1 MCTARTSESLMSR
14 TKRVPKLGEKS
25 LNKTQKRF
33 PRSSSLYLCQRRLG
47 LKQPERHLHSAVHLV
62 GREQRGAGLLPLA
75 SRVIQRTEAAVAVRL
90 ERAHAQLLGEGQSL
104 LVVGASWFD
113 LRGLVMHGDVAEEVE
128 RPGLVASLPVHV
140 GELVRL

>member
-1 MCTARTSESLMSR
+1 MWEEARGTEMSMLSGVTA
-14 TKRVPKLGEKS
+14 LGEKS
-25 LNKTQKRF
+25 LTKTPKRL

-62 GREQRGAGLLPLA
+62 GRGQRGAGLLPLA
-75 SRVIQRTEAAVAVRL
+75 RRAIQRPEAAVAVRL
-90 ERAHAQLLGEGQSL
+90 ERAHAQLLGEGQRL
-104 LVVGASWFD
+104 LVVSGSWFD
-113 LRGLVMHGDVAEEVE
+113 LRGLVMPGDVAEEVE